1 MTSDDEAFGGWNER
15 DCAKILQSFAKTIE
29 QSDVLFQLCFSER
42 SQGDRTLYKVL
53 VITETNKSY
62 SKHNQGLKFV
72 FVHNR
77 EEDFSRPTLP
87 LSILE
92 ED

>member
-1 MTSDDEAFGGWNER
+1 M
-15 DCAKILQSFAKTIE
+15 C
-29 QSDVLFQLCFSER
+29 
-42 SQGDRTLYKVL
+42 
-53 VITETNKSY
+53 ITFFYINS